1 LGEVRTEAVSTDILH
16 LVLVGQWG
24 DGALRVLFRELLPEE
39 DEVGETAADG
49 EVRLLEGLII
59 GLKMV

>member
-1 LGEVRTEAVSTDILH
+1 
-16 LVLVGQWG
+16 VLVGQWG